1 MFFSP
6 LILSGNDGS
15 QFNHELDSH
24 HCDHMGSQELEQ
36 TWTLGQG
43 STWMSL
49 WKLGSMVSKW
59 VYTWGFCWGY
69 IPLILTIDPNFLGH
83 PSTISA
89 AEVGHGKNFSPVK
102 IDRSLAGGFSN
113 FWGKFLKGLWQTLV
127 WVLGTLF
134 FGGKKSKQQMYPGSP
149 TGHHVCFHCD
159 PKWQSMAYWNEACG
173 LWSILW
179 SPLFDWINR
188 FRFRSIDLRCK
199 WMTTRWHSGKK
210 SWLS

>member
-102 IDRSLAGGFSN
+102 IDRSLAGGSPIFEGNFSRDY
-113 FWGKFLKGLWQTLV
+113 GKPSCESLAPFFLAGKNQSSKCILEVQPATMFVFIVIRSGNQWLIEMKLV
-127 WVLGTLF
+127 A
-134 FGGKKSKQQMYPGSP
+134 
-149 TGHHVCFHCD
+149 C
-159 PKWQSMAYWNEACG
+159 EAFCEA
-173 LWSILW
+173 LCSIE
-179 SPLFDWINR
+179 STD
-188 FRFRSIDLRCK
+188 SD
-199 WMTTRWHSGKK
+199 SGQ
-210 SWLS
+210 